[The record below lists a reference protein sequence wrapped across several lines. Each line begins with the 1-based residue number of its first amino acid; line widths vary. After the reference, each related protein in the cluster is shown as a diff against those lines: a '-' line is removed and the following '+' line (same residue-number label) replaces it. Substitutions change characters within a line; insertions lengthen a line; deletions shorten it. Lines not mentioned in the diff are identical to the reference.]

1 MPRPHLNR
9 RKARAFALELG
20 GAYATNR
27 LSAYAN
33 AVAFRTFVALIPL
46 TLLGIALLGVTGE
59 QKVWARTIGPAIQ
72 KRVLPKVFA
81 GINASVEQI
90 FSSDGTLLIVFAAAL
105 AFFDVTLAVRTT
117 MRALNEITGTAT
129 GDKRPRLL
137 RLAVSCALAAVVI
150 VCIVGAVL
158 VVIAGGR
165 IADSTGGVTHF
176 GFGVLR
182 WLVGLALL
190 GLAIGLVFRYGSYES
205 RSKTW
210 VSVGSVAIIVAWVV
224 ESLGFRWF
232 VTSVASY
239 RSGPGILLAFLVL
252 TTYVYT
258 SSMVFLVGAQL
269 NELLR
274 AKT

>member
-1 MPRPHLNR
+1 VPRPRLTPR
-9 RKARAFALELG
+9 EARAFALELRNL
-20 GAYATNR
+20 YAKNR
-27 LSAYAN
+27 LATYAN
-33 AVAFRTFVALIPL
+33 AVAFRTFVAMIPL
-46 TLLGIALLGVTGE
+46 SLLGIAVLGVSGE
-59 QKVWARTIGPAIQ
+59 KRIWTRTIAPAIQ
-72 KRVLPKVFA
+72 KRVLPKVFE

-105 AFFDVTLAVRTT
+105 AFFDVFLAVRTT
-117 MRALNEITGTAT
+117 ISALNEITGSADDDT
-129 GDKRPRLL
+129 RPRLL

-150 VCIVGAVL
+150 VCIVGALL

-165 IADSTGGVTHF
+165 IADSTGGLAHF

-190 GLAIGLVFRYGSYES
+190 GLAIGLVFRYGPYAS

-210 VSVGSVAIIVAWVV
+210 VSVGSVAIVVAWVV
-224 ESLGFRWF
+224 ESLGFQWF
-232 VTSVASY
+232 VTSVANY

-274 AKT
+274 AKA